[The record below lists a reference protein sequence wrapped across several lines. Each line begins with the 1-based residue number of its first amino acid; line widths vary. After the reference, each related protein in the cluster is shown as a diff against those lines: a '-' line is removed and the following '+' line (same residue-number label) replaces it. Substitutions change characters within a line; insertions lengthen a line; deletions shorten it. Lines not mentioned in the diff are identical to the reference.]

1 LGRDYTPLRRR
12 NLLRIIDANFNRAA
26 EGLRVLEEIARL
38 LLDDAELT
46 EWLKSVRHELLR
58 ASSPFQQE
66 LLSAREAANDVGV
79 SAEAIGEGARAN
91 LCSIVTANARRVQ
104 ESLRVLEEFA
114 KLPSSPLSAEAA
126 GLEQTRFAI
135 YDLERQLVDR
145 LLRRDKASRLAGLYV
160 IIDPQLLGDRDE
172 AEVARQVVQ
181 GGAAVIQLRDKRG
194 PCEVTLKLAQEIGGI
209 CAEKGVLFIVN
220 DHLDVALAAHADGLH
235 VGQGDLP
242 IAQARRLLPIG
253 TLLGCST
260 SMVAEAIQAQSEG
273 ADYVAVGSMYPT
285 ASKEQFTLVGPE
297 RVREVKAEVSVP
309 LVAIGGINE
318 ANVGEVVEAGAD
330 AVAVISA
337 ILQTGDVEGAT
348 RSMVAGIGEAGVAE
362 RDVKEKG

>member
-1 LGRDYTPLRRR
+1 M
-12 NLLRIIDANFNRAA
+12 LRIIDANFNRAA

-66 LLSAREAANDVGV
+66 LLSAREAANDVGI
-79 SAEAIGEGARAN
+79 SAEAIGEGERAN

-160 IIDPQLLGDRDE
+160 IIDLQLLGDRDE
-172 AEVARQVVQ
+172 AEVACQVVR
-181 GGAAVIQLRDKRG
+181 GGAAVIQLRDKQG
-194 PCEVTLKLAQEIGGI
+194 PCEVTLKLAQDIRGI

-253 TLLGCST
+253 SLLGCST
-260 SMVAEAIQAQSEG
+260 STVAEAVQAQSDG

-285 ASKEQFTLVGPE
+285 ASKERFTLVGPE
-297 RVREVKAEVSVP
+297 MVREVRAEVSLP

-330 AVAVISA
+330 GVAVISA
-337 ILQTGDVEGAT
+337 ILQTGDVEEAT
-348 RSMVAGIGEAGVAE
+348 RCLAARIEEAKGALRE
-362 RDVKEKG
+362 VKEKR